1 MQNLSTNLPPS
12 SPSDSAEEVRSF
24 FDKYFTSQITFPV
37 NQIDA
42 VVGFFLK
49 NGFDDQ
55 SAKSIAIVLLNQAK
69 IDNVNPQQLVDTLK
83 SMDGTQ
89 LSRVVTEILNL
100 YRERS
105 SSLGFKTEFTEE
117 TLESRNI
124 AQ

>member
-12 SPSDSAEEVRSF
+12 SPSDSSEEVRSF

-49 NGFDDQ
+49 NGFDEQ
-55 SAKSIAIVLLNQAK
+55 SAKSVSIVLLNQSR
-69 IDNVNPQQLVDTLK
+69 IDNVNPLQLIDSLRT
-83 SMDGTQ
+83 MDGAQ

-105 SSLGFKTEFTEE
+105 SRLVYKTVATEE

>member
-12 SPSDSAEEVRSF
+12 SASDSSEEVRSF
-24 FDKYFTSQITFPV
+24 FDKYFTSQITFPS

-55 SAKSIAIVLLNQAK
+55 SAKSVAIVLLNQSR
-69 IDNVNPQQLVDTLK
+69 IDNVNPMQLVDTLR
-83 SMDGTQ
+83 SMDGAQ
-89 LSRVVTEILNL
+89 LSKVVTEILNL

-105 SSLGFKTEFTEE
+105 SSLGYKTTTTEE